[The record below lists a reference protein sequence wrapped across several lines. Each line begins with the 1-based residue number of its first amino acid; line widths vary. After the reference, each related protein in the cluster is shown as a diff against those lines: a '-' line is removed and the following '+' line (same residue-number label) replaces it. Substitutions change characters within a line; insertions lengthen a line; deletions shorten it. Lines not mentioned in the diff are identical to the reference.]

1 MNYHNDETLSW
12 NNSVNITQK
21 KINLMLKF
29 YKRLFNNLQRV
40 NSKEACLMAIKR
52 KI

>member
-21 KINLMLKF
+21 KINLMIKV
-29 YKRLFNNLQRV
+29 YQRLFYSLQRKKFLRGLFDG
-40 NSKEACLMAIKR
+40 N
-52 KI
+52 